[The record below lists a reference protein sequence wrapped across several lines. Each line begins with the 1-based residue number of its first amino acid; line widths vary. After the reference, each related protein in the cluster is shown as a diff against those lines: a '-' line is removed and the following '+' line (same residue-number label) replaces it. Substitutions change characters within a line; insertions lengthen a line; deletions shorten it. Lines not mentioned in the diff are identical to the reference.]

1 MQSTGTLMFA
11 VRYKELQWIDC
22 IKLISAINV
31 LEVKYSQSWDY
42 LLLPVHSCFHYQYH
56 SWCIRYEQNV
66 YRTSLESGWLG
77 SEVVRMVTT
86 GIKTLRKENPQMI
99 AILDEFGGKIIDYFR
114 KSDIDEDKLQ
124 SISDDEL
131 SKALATHC
139 NDDKVVQIVTSLRT
153 KLHKT
158 FSSTDVFLSRDIY
171 QGIQY
176 ALC

>member
-1 MQSTGTLMFA
+1 
-11 VRYKELQWIDC
+11 
-22 IKLISAINV
+22 
-31 LEVKYSQSWDY
+31 
-42 LLLPVHSCFHYQYH
+42 
-56 SWCIRYEQNV
+56 
-66 YRTSLESGWLG
+66 
-77 SEVVRMVTT
+77 MVTT
-86 GIKTLRKENPQMI
+86 GIKTLRKENPEMI
-99 AILDEFGGKIIDYFR
+99 AMLDEFGEKIIDYFR

-124 SISDDEL
+124 SMSDDEL

-139 NDDKVVQIVTSLRT
+139 SDDKVVQIVKSLRT